1 MKKIYIE
8 GENNPV
14 LRAAFSKLLEQEF
27 KGKMPRI
34 VLGNGISQTID
45 KFRTFPLE
53 DGEERYLLIDS
64 DEPLIDKLQLISKVN
79 EEKCNGKN
87 AIVDADA
94 KNTFFMVQEVE
105 AWILSQ
111 PAALNKCGIVKGL
124 PVSNIEQIKK
134 PSEKLYAIY
143 ELNGKTYHKI
153 KELSKVFMH
162 LDSKQLKTTCQEYR
176 ALIEAISK

>member
-8 GENNPV
+8 GENNPA
-14 LRAAFSKLLEQEF
+14 LRLAFSKLLEQEV

-53 DGEERYLLIDS
+53 EGEERYLLIDS
-64 DEPLIDKLQLISKVN
+64 DEPLVDKVQLLSKVN

-87 AIVDADA
+87 IIIDARLD
-94 KNTFFMVQEVE
+94 NTFFMVQEVE

-111 PAALNKCGIVKGL
+111 PAALHKCGIVKGL
-124 PVSNIEQIKK
+124 PLSNIEQIQK
-134 PSEKLYAIY
+134 PSEKLYVIY
-143 ELNGKTYHKI
+143 ELNGKTYHKV
-153 KELSKVFMH
+153 KELSKVFAH
-162 LDSKQLKTTCQEYR
+162 LDSKQLKATCSEYH